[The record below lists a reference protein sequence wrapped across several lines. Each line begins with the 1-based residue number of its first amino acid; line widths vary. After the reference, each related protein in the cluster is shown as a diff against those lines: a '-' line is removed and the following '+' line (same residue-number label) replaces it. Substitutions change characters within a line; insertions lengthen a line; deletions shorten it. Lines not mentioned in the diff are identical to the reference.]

1 MCETLSG
8 FFSNFHQWA
17 QFEKNWMMLPLQT
30 HPQRH
35 NCRLPFTQWLVK
47 DIKTVNTTNRRQ
59 KKKNPPINSKQ
70 AGKHHAAFNNTL
82 EISICQDKNEHLYC
96 VTCILEMIPKL
107 LKQCYE
113 KKASTSQNSLYSLQL
128 GEEQRVWGLCQ
139 LSARGNRGTAL
150 EKIHL
155 WRQMQGSM
163 GDGGTPRKQSSS
175 DPRGGEK

>member
-1 MCETLSG
+1 MCETPSG

-17 QFEKNWMMLPLQT
+17 QFEKNWMIL

-47 DIKTVNTTNRRQ
+47 DIKTVNTTNWRQ
-59 KKKNPPINSKQ
+59 KKKKNPPINSKQ

-82 EISICQDKNEHLYC
+82 EISIWQDKNEHLYRL
-96 VTCILEMIPKL
+96 TCILEVISKL
-107 LKQCYE
+107 LKRCYE

-128 GEEQRVWGLCQ
+128 GEKQRMWELCQ

-155 WRQMQGSM
+155 WRQMQDSM